1 MTKLLE
7 ISIASGRLNYRLLE
21 TDGHFGLEIN
31 CTLFDA
37 DDKIIIN
44 DITTNEVLAQRILYL
59 LADNAVLPVNATDVI
74 VDIISDT
81 YSLAS

>member
-7 ISIASGRLNYRLLE
+7 ISIASGRLNYRLTE
-21 TDGHFGLEIN
+21 TDGHFGLEIS
-31 CTLFDA
+31 CTLFESA
-37 DDKIIIN
+37 EKVTIN
-44 DITTNEVLAQRILYL
+44 DITTNEALAQRILYL
-59 LADNAVLPVNATDVI
+59 LADNAVLPVNASDVV